1 LIFFGRFP
9 SGLEA
14 KNLVLGWIFG
24 ISCKKTPMRLKKIN
38 KFFEIIHDIANGVL
52 YGGLKILGCLVNLQ
66 VGTYVTHK

>member
-1 LIFFGRFP
+1 
-9 SGLEA
+9 
-14 KNLVLGWIFG
+14 
-24 ISCKKTPMRLKKIN
+24 MRLKKIN